1 MIELSSVYL
10 KAWLVDLKRDT
21 IAHTSTKHQ
30 LRALHEVVHYVLKFR
45 HECLFVDQIKV
56 DALSCSYL
64 NSDVAFD
71 EEDLTSEVVKGE
83 VVCP

>member
-10 KAWLVDLKRDT
+10 EAWLVDLKRDT
-21 IAHTSTKHQ
+21 IAYTSTKHQ
-30 LRALHEVVHYVLKFR
+30 LRALHEVVHYVLKLR
-45 HECLFVDQIKV
+45 HEGLLVDQIKV